1 MVNIGQT
8 IRMIE
13 EKHVRKNF
21 PNFQVGDTL
30 HLDVKV
36 AEGDKIRLHPFEGTV
51 IRKTGRGVKGT
62 FTVRKVS
69 FGEGV
74 EKTFP
79 LNSPVIDSMKIVGRG
94 EIKRAKLYYL
104 RERVGKKIRLRG
116 MHVMNE
122 SSTPET
128 PVAAEPVQTE
138 TPAQS

>member
-21 PNFQVGDTL
+21 PDFQVGDTL

-79 LNSPVIDSMKIVGRG
+79 LHSPVIDSMKIVGRG

-104 RERVGKKIRLRG
+104 RDRVGKKIRLKG
-116 MHVMNE
+116 MQAMNE

-128 PVAAEPVQTE
+128 MPAQAEAS